1 MKKNVSTLCSL
12 IVIISSLLIGCS
24 SSDSFNS
31 GLSFSKQTSEL
42 FVDVKCDYYDRFDK
56 ESRRHFL
63 LKEDRQYG
71 VRISSYEAFTNYVKA
86 IKESKNNG
94 EYISDKVL
102 SYYESIDATVFMKN
116 DMVIS
121 GEIHLGDS
129 ALDYNFLK
137 MYIKD
142 SSLYLEF
149 RLYSKGA
156 GYEADDNAVHIFY
169 INKDAT
175 FTNVVTTPSFPF

>member
-1 MKKNVSTLCSL
+1 M
-12 IVIISSLLIGCS
+12 
-24 SSDSFNS
+24 
-31 GLSFSKQTSEL
+31 
-42 FVDVKCDYYDRFDK
+42 
-56 ESRRHFL
+56 
-63 LKEDRQYG
+63 
-71 VRISSYEAFTNYVKA
+71 RISSYEAFTNYVND

-102 SYYESIDATVFMKN
+102 NYYESIDATVFMKN

-121 GEIHLGDS
+121 GEIHFSDS
-129 ALDYNFLK
+129 TLDYNFLK

-149 RLYSKGA
+149 RLYSKGM